1 MNWRRGLF
9 RLWIIGTA
17 LFVIAVAVISY
28 SDIKAE
34 FDAVALGEE
43 WDASP
48 FEIVVPQLC
57 GEARGVVGVDYA
69 TDRRA
74 PNFFDRFD
82 EPNSS
87 DTCWYAMSKF
97 RPLYP
102 EFKNMSDRE
111 LSRMLYTDRGIPIRI
126 PSPWFTLGTWAGI
139 ASGVPLAVL
148 ILGASLVWA
157 FSGFAVTRS

>member
-1 MNWRRGLF
+1 MNWRRWLF
-9 RLWIIGTA
+9 RFWIVGSV

-34 FDAVALGEE
+34 FDAQKQQ
-43 WDASP
+43 W
-48 FEIVVPQLC
+48 EILVPQLC
-57 GEARGVVGVDYA
+57 GEARGVVGADYA

-82 EPNSS
+82 EPNPF
-87 DTCWYAMSKF
+87 DTCWYAMSTF

-102 EFKNMSDRE
+102 EFKNMSDTE
-111 LSRMLYTDRGIPIRI
+111 LSRKLYTDRGIPNHVL
-126 PSPWFTLGTWAGI
+126 SPWFTLATWAGI

-157 FSGFAVTRS
+157 LSGFAAKLP